1 MYYIGS
7 ENFTEC
13 KIMNIT
19 LAANS
24 KPWFD
29 DSTCCLQTERMRRD
43 RAFSDK
49 NGNNFLLRPS
59 DYQDKYRS
67 VTLPQ
72 KVSAFFLSICCHGR
86 VIPLE
91 SKDRIYI
98 VDDKDGFP
106 PGLAECAIELRKK
119 NIWVVQSRSRASR
132 QVEVVHVTLKKQ
144 VCDCY
149 VKVHSIREHDNIAGK
164 ILPNTRDELK
174 ETFQDNAYS
183 SPLCA
188 LMASHPEVIQ
198 RCVCEGFF
206 YARPPK
212 LREPHM
218 QEVTARS
225 WESVICAF
233 CKEESTF
240 KTCNTKELIT
250 IQHNATR
257 GWQIVE
263 AHLNDKIKHKNGCR
277 FREFCNDDALLK
289 VSDHAGNIMPTQMY
303 YIADPV
309 NESTGNFDD
318 YGKSCSYTQVFVM
331 ADISEQE
338 RRQLVISHDEINKL
352 IYQQHQEALRTLPHE
367 STATLTTALENYEQV
382 LNQELPLKYHRLYDC
397 SELKRAVSSYRNKLQ
412 QLPGPVTR
420 LRQKVLDFLADADT
434 PLLALYVASSQLT
447 HMLPL
452 TRGARAEVL
461 TILTPKISELVAQY
475 RQAMQAVHGQIIIP
489 DLTTMVPCDL
499 WDSHALRETG
509 VVGNEVLDYLNRL
522 NIDDNELYQ
531 AFMAHQLNN
540 SC

>member
-1 MYYIGS
+1 M
-7 ENFTEC
+7 
-13 KIMNIT
+13 
-19 LAANS
+19 AANS
-24 KPWFD
+24 KPWFN
-29 DSTCCLQTERMRRD
+29 DSSCCLQTQQMHRD
-43 RAFSDK
+43 KVRSAK
-49 NGNNFLLRPS
+49 NGHNFLLRP
-59 DYQDKYRS
+59 DYKGKYHS

-72 KVSAFFLSICCHGR
+72 KVSAFFLSICCHDR

-119 NIWVVQSRSRASR
+119 NIWVVQSRSRAS
-132 QVEVVHVTLKKQ
+132 QQGKVAQLTLKKQ

-149 VKVHSIREHDNIAGK
+149 AQVHCIRKHDNIAGN

-174 ETFQDNAYS
+174 ETFQDNVYS
-183 SPLCA
+183 SPLCT

-206 YARPPK
+206 YAAPPK
-212 LREPHM
+212 WREPHM
-218 QEVTARS
+218 QEFIVEPY
-225 WESVICAF
+225 ESVMCAF
-233 CKEESTF
+233 CKESSTF
-240 KTCNTKELIT
+240 RICSTKELIT
-250 IQHNATR
+250 VQHNASR

-277 FREFCNDDALLK
+277 FREFCNNDALLQ
-289 VSDHAGNIMPTQMY
+289 VSDHAGNIMPIQMY

-318 YGKSCSYTQVFVM
+318 YGKSCSYTRVFVM

-338 RRQLVISHDEINKL
+338 RRQLVISHDQIKKL

-382 LNQELPLKYHRLYDC
+382 LNQELPLKYQRLYDC
-397 SELKRAVSSYRNKLQ
+397 SDLKRAVSSYRNKLQ
-412 QLPGPVTR
+412 QLPGSVTQ
-420 LRQKVLDFLADADT
+420 LRQKVLDFLAGADT
-434 PLLALYVASSQLT
+434 PLRALYVASSQLT

-475 RQAMQAVHGQIIIP
+475 RQAMQTVHGQIVIP
-489 DLTTMVPCDL
+489 DLTTMAPCDS
-499 WDSHALRETG
+499 WNSPALREIG

-540 SC
+540 GC

>member
-1 MYYIGS
+1 MI
-7 ENFTEC
+7 
-13 KIMNIT
+13 IT
-19 LAANS
+19 MASNS
-24 KPWFD
+24 KPWFS
-29 DSTCCLQTERMRRD
+29 DSSCCLQTQKMRRD
-43 RAFSDK
+43 RVFNDK
-49 NGNNFLLRPS
+49 NGNNFLLRP
-59 DYQDKYRS
+59 DHKDGYRS

-72 KVSAFFLSICCHGR
+72 KVSAFFLSICCHDR

-91 SKDRIYI
+91 SKDRIYV

-132 QVEVVHVTLKKQ
+132 QGKVAQLTLKKD

-149 VKVHSIREHDNIAGK
+149 VQVHSIREHDNIAGK

-174 ETFQDNAYS
+174 ETFQDNVSS

-206 YARPPK
+206 YAPPPK
-212 LREPHM
+212 WREPHM
-218 QEVTARS
+218 QEFIVES
-225 WESVICAF
+225 HESVMCAF
-233 CKEESTF
+233 CKEKSTF
-240 KTCNTKELIT
+240 RICNTKELIT
-250 IQHNATR
+250 IQHNASR

-263 AHLNDKIKHKNGCR
+263 ANLNDKIKHKDGCR

-289 VSDHAGNIMPTQMY
+289 VSDHAGNIIPTQMY

-318 YGKSCSYTQVFVM
+318 YGKSCSYTRVFVM

-338 RRQLVISHDEINKL
+338 RSQLVISHDQINKL

-367 STATLTTALENYEQV
+367 STATLTTALENYEQM
-382 LNQELPLKYHRLYDC
+382 LNQELPLKYQRLYDC

-412 QLPGPVTR
+412 QPLGPVTR
-420 LRQKVLDFLADADT
+420 LRQKVLHFLADADT
-434 PLLALYVASSQLT
+434 PLRELYVASSQLT

-452 TRGARAEVL
+452 IRGARTEVL
-461 TILTPKISELVAQY
+461 TILIPKISELVAQY
-475 RQAMQAVHGQIIIP
+475 RQAMQTVQGQIIIP
-489 DLTTMVPCDL
+489 DLTTMVPCDF
-499 WDSHALRETG
+499 WNSPALHETG
-509 VVGNEVLDYLNRL
+509 MVGNEVLHYLNRL

-531 AFMAHQLNN
+531 AFIAHQLNN
-540 SC
+540 GC